1 MCNLSDTEE
10 IVWFEWAL
18 RQWSDIKAFSSA
30 ASLECHGDSAAIV
43 LSKLDA
49 TQPRYNP
56 DKPLTERT
64 F

>member
-1 MCNLSDTEE
+1 M
-10 IVWFEWAL
+10 
-18 RQWSDIKAFSSA
+18 
-30 ASLECHGDSAAIV
+30 ECHGDSAAVV

-56 DKPLTERT
+56 DKPLAERT